1 MSSTIQ
7 QPVTQNYNYQTM
19 ITALC
24 TQKDILANGVT
35 PNTELFLQLHNN
47 NYDILSGNGYKY
59 NFVYN
64 FLLSNFINS
73 NTDNIKQT
81 QVISHDQMILNFDA
95 KLVYFDGFQTVY
107 RRINRAF
114 QRSYNQ
120 YFSVPIYKTAT
131 IGYLYDLPSSATNYS
146 KEYPQANNPTAITL
160 RQYMQ
165 TVITELPIIV
175 NNCPVD
181 LNIIQEYYP
190 QNYVYEYDYTDLLG
204 QTTKKTS
211 SFTAIKYT
219 NNGIQQVLFFGT
231 GLEEFV
237 QP

>member
-1 MSSTIQ
+1 MSTIQ
-7 QPVTQNYNYQTM
+7 QPVTQNHNYQTM
-19 ITALC
+19 MSALC

-47 NYDILSGNGYKY
+47 NYDTLSGNGHKY

-64 FLLSNFINS
+64 FLLSDFINS
-73 NTDNIKQT
+73 DTDKIKRT
-81 QVISHDQMILNFDA
+81 QVISHDQMTLNFDA

-120 YFSVPIYKTAT
+120 YFQVPIYKTAT
-131 IGYLYDLPSSATNYS
+131 IGDLYHLPSSATNYS
-146 KEYPQANNPTAITL
+146 KEYSTNGITL
-160 RQYMQ
+160 RDYMQ
-165 TVITELPIIV
+165 TVIDELPEIV
-175 NNCPVD
+175 NNCTVD

-190 QNYVYEYDYTDLLG
+190 QNYVYEYNYTDLLG
-204 QTTKKTS
+204 QKTKKTA

-219 NNGIQQVLFFGT
+219 NKGIQQVLFFGT
-231 GLEEFV
+231 GLQEYVVNE
-237 QP
+237 

>member
-1 MSSTIQ
+1 MTSTIQ
-7 QPVTQNYNYQTM
+7 QPVTQNHNYQTM
-19 ITALC
+19 MSALC

-47 NYDILSGNGYKY
+47 NYDTLSGNGYKY

-64 FLLSNFINS
+64 FLLSDFINAD
-73 NTDNIKQT
+73 TDNIKRT
-81 QVISHDQMILNFDA
+81 QVISHDQMTLNFDA

-120 YFSVPIYKTAT
+120 YFQVPIYKTAT
-131 IGYLYDLPSSATNYS
+131 IGYLYDSPSSATNYS
-146 KEYPQANNPTAITL
+146 KEYSTYGITL
-160 RQYMQ
+160 RRYMQ
-165 TVITELPIIV
+165 TVIDELPTIV
-175 NNCPVD
+175 NNCPVN

-190 QNYVYEYDYTDLLG
+190 QNYVYEYNYTDLLG
-204 QTTKKTS
+204 QTTKKTA
-211 SFTAIKYT
+211 SFTAIRYT

-231 GLEEFV
+231 GLQEFV